1 MTPISQKHTG
11 VLIIR
16 QGAMG
21 DCLHVLPTVQQ
32 IARTHPDLP
41 VHWVVDKGL
50 VPLVETFPGVQ
61 QVWVNPFVKGQSAID
76 FWKALWTFRTA
87 LKAAGV
93 SAVINL
99 QPSAKW
105 QLLTAL
111 LVGLNAQHYAVY
123 HKERLDGVLP
133 MQRRIMPRLHAIENF
148 YQPAKRL
155 LGLANATVLDKTL
168 CPQLTC
174 NKNEDFPLS
183 WTGEGWGEVEPR
195 SCTPSPCPLPQG
207 RGFSTQQPLVTIG
220 CIVGV
225 GNKRANRAWPP
236 EYWQVAIVRWLT
248 QWPEA
253 HVVLLGGPDEK
264 SLADSIASDV
274 LNTLPEATPR
284 VVNVC
289 GQEDL
294 LTTAK
299 RLAACTVVVG
309 GDTGPLH
316 LAAAVG
322 ADIVGLFA
330 PTDPRRSGPVGAGRI
345 TIVQPEDDVSC
356 FPCEMP
362 TCSAACTVPRL
373 GCMAHISVD
382 TAVAAVVDA
391 VNAIKTGASA

>member
-32 IARTHPDLP
+32 IARIHPGLP

-50 VPLVETFPGVQ
+50 AKLVETFPGVQ
-61 QVWVNPFVKGQSAID
+61 HVWANPFVKGQSVFA
-76 FWKALWTFRTA
+76 FWQALWTFRNA

-93 SAVINL
+93 TAVINL

-133 MQRRIMPRLHAIENF
+133 TQRRIMPRLHAIENF

-155 LGLANATVLDKTL
+155 LALPNATVLDKTL
-168 CPQLTC
+168 CPQLTLIHTRSP
-174 NKNEDFPLS
+174 EAPL
-183 WTGEGWGEVEPR
+183 
-195 SCTPSPCPLPQG
+195 
-207 RGFSTQQPLVTIG
+207 TIG

-225 GNKRANRAWPP
+225 GNKRANRAWPA
-236 EYWQVAIVRWLT
+236 EYWQAAIVRWLT
-248 QWPEA
+248 LWPEA
-253 HVVLLGGPDEK
+253 HMVLLGGPDEK
-264 SLADSIASDV
+264 ILAESIAREVLSTFPEAAPRV
-274 LNTLPEATPR
+274 LNI
-284 VVNVC
+284 C

-294 LTTAK
+294 LATAQ

-316 LAAAVG
+316 LAAAAG
-322 ADIVGLFA
+322 ANIVGLFA

-345 TIVQPEDDVSC
+345 TIVQPEDALSC

-373 GCMAHISVD
+373 GCMAHITVE
-382 TAVAAVVDA
+382 TVVAAVVDA
-391 VNAIKTGASA
+391 VTAIEYSA